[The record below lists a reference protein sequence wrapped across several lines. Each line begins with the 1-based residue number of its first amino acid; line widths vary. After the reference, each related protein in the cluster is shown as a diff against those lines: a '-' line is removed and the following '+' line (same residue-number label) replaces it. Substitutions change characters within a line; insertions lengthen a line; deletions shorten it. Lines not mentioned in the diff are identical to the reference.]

1 MIIYIEQ
8 SMARYFRACTMTKWG
23 WNLKLAAC
31 EEETDLK
38 ASATLLLFIK
48 AVR

>member
-31 EEETDLK
+31 VKEEAGLK
-38 ASATLLLFIK
+38 SSATLLFI
-48 AVR
+48 VW